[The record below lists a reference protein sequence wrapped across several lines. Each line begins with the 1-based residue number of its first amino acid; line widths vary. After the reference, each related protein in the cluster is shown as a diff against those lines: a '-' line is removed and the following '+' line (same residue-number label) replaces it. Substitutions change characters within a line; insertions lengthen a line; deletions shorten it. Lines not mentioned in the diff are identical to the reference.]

1 MPPRSSSASKKTSSK
16 SPTKKI
22 LMAIFHR
29 NKTSLE
35 ELVADE
41 TSANIVQNTS
51 TSRISKRRAPSPVS
65 SDSSKA
71 YVKLEIL
78 GNIEESKRARR
89 SPPPPGSPSFV
100 VLPPGPMSGTDGGA
114 SIAMRSSSPSDVFDT
129 PRRNVI
135 KLEKAK
141 VLEVESNKSS
151 KRHAS
156 AVKVEDSESDVDF
169 PPISTIIADAI
180 AEKRTPTGTGR
191 SSAVVEAIDNAA
203 IINLELSPT
212 LAVMNKI
219 NSPMKKKETVGGST
233 KSYMTVGDAVNM
245 KDDTPQTTSDGE
257 FSVMLVPCPDP
268 VLATLYEGLPYLPRL
283 CEVKPFSGPLD
294 SLRTPFAAKCN
305 GLGPETVNNHL
316 RIAETK
322 SMALCV
328 MTGTVTESYLMSS
341 LEAGPPNSPYAI
353 HKVTIAPFE
362 QDFRR
367 DTSTWGLLF
376 GFVVICGSISPAGF
390 GFTTRGEGKGDS
402 WRPSSASSS
411 PVKGKSSV
419 LRAVSSSLVSVSADI
434 ISRSFD
440 EQVPVYDGRANDD
453 GKGFTFSD
461 AVFRNLSTWPLY
473 KGGSVELP
481 VDSIVSVIYTLG
493 TYRGFMRLCFETI
506 TMVFC
511 VYEQYPAGGASITM
525 RSSSLCDVSIPQ
537 ARDTRQPM
545 RALKINL
552 HPYALPGHNE
562 C

>member
-22 LMAIFHR
+22 LMLYSIGTR
-29 NKTSLE
+29 PVWKSL
-35 ELVADE
+35 LRMRPL
-41 TSANIVQNTS
+41 
-51 TSRISKRRAPSPVS
+51 RISFRILQRPASRN
-65 SDSSKA
+65 
-71 YVKLEIL
+71 L

-135 KLEKAK
+135 KSEKAK

-212 LAVMNKI
+212 LAVMNEI

-305 GLGPETVNNHL
+305 GLGPETVKTVVKALRFVKSGSYVNTARVDPSMLCVVSNRL

-461 AVFRNLSTWPLY
+461 ADFRNLSTWPLY

-525 RSSSLCDVSIPQ
+525 RSSSPCDVF
-537 ARDTRQPM
+537 DTPSSFM
-545 RALKINL
+545 LSLSVCAWS
-552 HPYALPGHNE
+552 E
-562 C
+562 T